1 MMPHFDPYKSHA
13 MSGSALFPSQ
23 RPPPSYPGS
32 IPSQWIKHDIDYR
45 QDRRSI
51 PYQFSLIISP
61 LHNLHCTI
69 PLYQRSTRYPNM
81 APKEIEAKKRRTR
94 SDYVFHQVYRTRWFD
109 NDMYA
114 HLNNTVYAML
124 FDSIVNS
131 WLIAECGM
139 DPFSI
144 NNKGSD
150 SSAKAKTNS
159 ASQVGIMVNSY
170 CDYFASVAF
179 PDVLDLGLRVAKL
192 GSSSVTYEVGVFR
205 QGEEEVKV
213 VGGYTHVFVARET
226 MRPTKAG
233 MEERGDYVAG
243 VEIP

>member
-1 MMPHFDPYKSHA
+1 
-13 MSGSALFPSQ
+13 
-23 RPPPSYPGS
+23 
-32 IPSQWIKHDIDYR
+32 
-45 QDRRSI
+45 
-51 PYQFSLIISP
+51 
-61 LHNLHCTI
+61 
-69 PLYQRSTRYPNM
+69 M
-81 APKEIEAKKRRTR
+81 APKEIEIKKRRTR

-144 NNKGSD
+144 NNKDSD
-150 SSAKAKTNS
+150 SSAKTNA

-170 CDYFASVAF
+170 CDYFASVSF

-192 GSSSVTYEVGVFR
+192 GSSSVTYEVGVFK

-233 MEERGDYVAG
+233 MEERVRKGLEKLVKGGGKEGAKL
-243 VEIP
+243 

>member
-1 MMPHFDPYKSHA
+1 
-13 MSGSALFPSQ
+13 
-23 RPPPSYPGS
+23 
-32 IPSQWIKHDIDYR
+32 
-45 QDRRSI
+45 
-51 PYQFSLIISP
+51 
-61 LHNLHCTI
+61 
-69 PLYQRSTRYPNM
+69 M

-144 NNKGSD
+144 NNKDTTGPG
-150 SSAKAKTNS
+150 SSAA
-159 ASQVGIMVNSY
+159 AQVGIMVNSY
-170 CDYFASVAF
+170 CDYFASVSF

-192 GSSSVTYEVGVFR
+192 GSSSVTYEVGVFK
-205 QGEEEVKV
+205 QGEENVKV

-233 MEERGDYVAG
+233 MEERVRRGLEKLVKG
-243 VEIP
+243 GKEGPKL